1 MVNKK
6 KNKKTEI
13 TVDLFVKRR
22 VICIRR
28 TIAQQKKTGIERRKY
43 LEPKKYEEYKNK
55 EVDVSEN
62 IVKKKRCHRNYRSA
76 LQRQPQK

>member
-1 MVNKK
+1 M
-6 KNKKTEI
+6 
-13 TVDLFVKRR
+13 
-22 VICIRR
+22 ICIRR

-43 LEPKKYEEYKNK
+43 LEPKKYEEYKKK
-55 EVDVSEN
+55 EVAVSEN

>member
-6 KNKKTEI
+6 KQQKNRDYCRSFCQKKG
-13 TVDLFVKRR
+13 DLYK
-22 VICIRR
+22 
-28 TIAQQKKTGIERRKY
+28 TNNSTTKKTGIERRKY
-43 LEPKKYEEYKNK
+43 LEPKKYEEYKKK
-55 EVDVSEN
+55 EVAVSEN